1 MHYYQDR
8 VTRSIYSDR
17 ELVELTQAKAITPG
31 KLLVRFEELPEH
43 KRRLLEETEAEAAE
57 RRQRHPQRSAKP
69 AAHWP
74 RFSFPGL

>member
-8 VTRSIYSDR
+8 LTRSIYSDR
-17 ELVELTQAKAITPG
+17 ELVELTHAKAITPRE
-31 KLLVRFEELPEH
+31 LVIRFEELAEH

-57 RRQRHPQRSAKP
+57 RRQQHPQRSAKP

-74 RFSFPGL
+74 RVSSPGF

>member
-17 ELVELTQAKAITPG
+17 ELVEMARSRELTPG
-31 KLLVRFEELPEH
+31 ELLVRFEELPEH

-57 RRQRHPQRSAKP
+57 RRRQHAERSLKP
-69 AAHWP
+69 AAAWP
-74 RFSFPGL
+74 RFSFPGF